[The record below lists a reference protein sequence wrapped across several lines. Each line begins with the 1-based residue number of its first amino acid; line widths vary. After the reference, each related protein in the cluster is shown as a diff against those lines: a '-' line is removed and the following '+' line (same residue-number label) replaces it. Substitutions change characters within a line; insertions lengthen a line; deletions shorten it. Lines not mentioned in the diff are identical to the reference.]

1 MEHIMTYP
9 VVTEINVD
17 LDGVLVNFL
26 KTAVE
31 VSGINPEQDSKD
43 GTNKVLRRDFWKAIE
58 SHVKSGGKFFEV
70 MEPMEDAFVLW
81 EYLQGLDVPKV
92 INSATGHVIGASG
105 EKRNWVRRHLGHEIA
120 NSARFVRDAVHK
132 SQYAGPSKILI
143 DDRRK
148 AIDPWVAA
156 GGIGILHVNAHLT
169 IAQLKEMGL

>member
-1 MEHIMTYP
+1 MTYP
-9 VVTEINVD
+9 VIEEINVD

-31 VSGINPEQDSKD
+31 VSGINPEQDGKD

-58 SHVKSGGKFFEV
+58 RHVKSGGKFFEI
-70 MEPMEDAFVLW
+70 MEPLDDAFVLW
-81 EYLQGLDVPKV
+81 EYLQGLNKPLV

-105 EKRNWVRRHLGHEIA
+105 EKRNWVRRHLGHEVA

-132 SQYAGPSKILI
+132 SQYAGPTKLLI